1 MINVTASLQIRNGI
15 YQAVLS
21 YKKNE
26 KWETK
31 WKSTGI
37 KAIKG
42 NKKKAENKKEEI
54 RKKFQEEINSDN
66 IDNEDILFIDYMKKW
81 LKMISSSVE
90 PTTLNGYQ
98 GVINGRMTDYF
109 KNTKITLQ
117 NIKPKHI
124 QEFYQYLLDEGLC
137 GNTVK
142 HYHANIRKALQYA
155 MKTDIIL
162 SNPAD
167 KVDLPKIEEYK
178 PKFYTSDEVKTLLNE
193 VIGTKLKIPVM
204 IDCFYGFRRSEVI
217 GLKWSAVD
225 FENDTITIDHTITQS
240 NGKLIIRDKT
250 KTKSSKRTLPL
261 EPIVKSFLI
270 ELKEKQKNNRELC
283 GDSYNKDYLEYIC
296 VDNCGNIIRPDYVTE
311 TFLKLLKR
319 KNLKII
325 RFHDLRHTCA
335 SILLKNGANM
345 KEIQAWLG
353 HSNYNTTA
361 NLYVHLDSS
370 SVNNTG
376 KVMAN
381 VFGTKK
387 RSSCCLKLTTSRNI
401 IKWLERESNS
411 CL

>member
-1 MINVTASLQIRNGI
+1 MIDVTGSLQIRNNI

-21 YKKNE
+21 YKQNN
-26 KWETK
+26 KWKTK
-31 WKSTGI
+31 WVST
-37 KAIKG
+37 KVPAIKG
-42 NKKKAENKKEEI
+42 NKKLANIKLEEI
-54 RKKFQEEINSDN
+54 RKNFQEELNSNN

-81 LKMISSSVE
+81 LNMIKASVE
-90 PTTLNGYQ
+90 ETTYIGYE

-109 KNTKITLQ
+109 GNKDITLQ

-124 QEFYQYLLDEGLC
+124 QDFYQYLLNDGLS

-155 MKTDIIL
+155 MKTDIIP

-178 PKFYTSDEVKTLLNE
+178 PKFYTSDDVKVLLNE
-193 VIGTKLKIPVM
+193 VIGTKLEIPVM

-225 FENDTITIDHTITQS
+225 FENDTITINHTITQS

-261 EPIVKSFLI
+261 EPIVKTFLL
-270 ELKEKQKNNRELC
+270 ELREKQEKNKELC

-325 RFHDLRHTCA
+325 RFHDLRHSCA

-361 NLYVHLDSS
+361 NLYAHLDPS
-370 SVNNTG
+370 SVNNVG
-376 KVMAN
+376 KVITN
-381 VFGTKK
+381 VLGAKK
-387 RSSCCLKLTTSRNI
+387 EVAI
-401 IKWLERESNS
+401 A
-411 CL
+411 

>member
-1 MINVTASLQIRNGI
+1 MIDVTGSLQIKNKI

-21 YKKNE
+21 YKQDN
-26 KWETK
+26 KWKTK
-31 WKSTGI
+31 WVSTKI
-37 KAIKG
+37 PAIKG
-42 NKKKAENKKEEI
+42 NKKLANAKLEEI
-54 RKKFQEEINSDN
+54 KKQFQEEINSDN
-66 IDNEDILFIDYMKKW
+66 IDNEDILFIDYMKNW

-90 PTTLNGYQ
+90 PTTLNGYK
-98 GVINGRMTDYF
+98 GVVNGRMTDYF
-109 KNTKITLQ
+109 QNKKITLQ

-124 QEFYQYLLDEGLC
+124 QEFYQYLLDEGLS

-178 PKFYTSDEVKTLLNE
+178 PKFYTSDEVKILLNE
-193 VIGTKLKIPVM
+193 VIGTKLEIPVM

-225 FENDTITIDHTITQS
+225 FENDTITINHTITQS

-250 KTKSSKRTLPL
+250 KTKSSKRSLPL
-261 EPIVKSFLI
+261 EPIVKSFLL
-270 ELKEKQKNNRELC
+270 ELKEKQEKNKELC
-283 GDSYNKDYLEYIC
+283 GDSYNQEYLEYIC
-296 VDNCGNIIRPDYVTE
+296 VDNCGNLIRPDYVTE
-311 TFLKLLKR
+311 TFLKLLK
-319 KNLKII
+319 KKKLKII

-361 NLYVHLDSS
+361 NLYAHLDTS
-370 SVNNTG
+370 SVCNTG
-376 KVMAN
+376 KVITN

-387 RSSCCLKLTTSRNI
+387 EVAI
-401 IKWLERESNS
+401 A
-411 CL
+411 